1 MAGEIA
7 KEVFSRS
14 AELYNL
20 RYTSF
25 IGDGDTNNFKNVFV
39 SKPYGDV
46 TVQKLQCVGPAQK
59 RMGKRLRGLKK
70 NAKGTTLADG
80 KSIGGR
86 GRSTDMEINKIQ
98 AYYGIAIRGKTNNME
113 INKIQAHQRKYNQS
127 CWDAVCCLGIFVF
140 VFHKLSIDEKPWHNC
155 CL

>member
-70 NAKGTTLADG
+70 NAKGRTLADG
-80 KSIGGR
+80 KSPGGT
-86 GRSTDMEINKIQ
+86 GRLIDMEINMQ
-98 AYYGIAIRGKTNNME
+98 ME
-113 INKIQAHQRKYNQS
+113 MFSYCTRSNRRVSSTRVSFNR
-127 CWDAVCCLGIFVF
+127 FF
-140 VFHKLSIDEKPWHNC
+140 
-155 CL
+155 